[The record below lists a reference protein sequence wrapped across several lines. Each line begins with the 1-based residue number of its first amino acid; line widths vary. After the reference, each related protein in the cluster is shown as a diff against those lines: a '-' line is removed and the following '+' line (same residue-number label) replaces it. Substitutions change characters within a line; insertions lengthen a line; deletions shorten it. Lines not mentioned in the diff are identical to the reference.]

1 MKKLLKVLI
10 VVGIVGGVAYAV
22 KRKLDADREW
32 AEAIDRELAATDL
45 PSSNGSSESEGAVW
59 SATPSES

>member
-1 MKKLLKVLI
+1 MKKLFKVLI
-10 VVGIVGGVAYAV
+10 VVGIVGAIAYAV

-45 PSSNGSSESEGAVW
+45 PSGNSASDEGAVW
-59 SATPSES
+59 SSAPSEP